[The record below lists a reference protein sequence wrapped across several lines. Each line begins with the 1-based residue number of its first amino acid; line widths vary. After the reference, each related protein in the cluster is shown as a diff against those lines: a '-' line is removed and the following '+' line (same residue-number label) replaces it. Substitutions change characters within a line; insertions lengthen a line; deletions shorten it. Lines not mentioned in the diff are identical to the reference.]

1 MAAESVRTC
10 SNFPQR
16 RKMSIPRS
24 LHRSDETWN
33 RLDTSQYC
41 WYDLLIGEMVNI
53 EGVHYMENGN
63 TWGKT
68 TVFPQSKMGVF
79 SAVLIGKL

>member
-1 MAAESVRTC
+1 MVEQSL
-10 SNFPQR
+10 
-16 RKMSIPRS
+16 KMSNKSR
-24 LHRSDETWN
+24 EK
-33 RLDTSQYC
+33 
-41 WYDLLIGEMVNI
+41 VNI
-53 EGVHYMENGN
+53 KGVHYMENGN

>member
-1 MAAESVRTC
+1 MPHA
-10 SNFPQR
+10 
-16 RKMSIPRS
+16 RS

-53 EGVHYMENGN
+53 EGAHYMENGN
-63 TWGKT
+63 T
-68 TVFPQSKMGVF
+68 
-79 SAVLIGKL
+79 